1 MIRQSHLERINTLM
15 MSMGLDSTSG
25 DTLLQ
30 CIMDPSHESL
40 AGGLKGDPVVL
51 SELERLSRDL
61 VYSLYRKRLQLLNA
75 DANTVRGRG
84 AGGTRALS
92 VYTGKS
98 SNQRERLHQSKNAKR
113 RRYHPR
119 HHICEC
125 DIAPCAIRTRDL
137 WPCMRV
143 HRWMPPMFVRSCRFL
158 LQLRSTIIIC

>member
-1 MIRQSHLERINTLM
+1 MLCGWLMLQALQTKLKKSQSTGSPICQLCKVEAENREHFLLRCEPLGMIRQSHLERINTLM

-61 VYSLYRKRLQLLNA
+61 VHSLYRKRLQLLNA

-84 AGGTRALS
+84 AGGTRALT

-98 SNQRERLHQSKNAKR
+98 SNQRERLHRVEKR
-113 RRYHPR
+113 
-119 HHICEC
+119 
-125 DIAPCAIRTRDL
+125 
-137 WPCMRV
+137 
-143 HRWMPPMFVRSCRFL
+143 
-158 LQLRSTIIIC
+158 